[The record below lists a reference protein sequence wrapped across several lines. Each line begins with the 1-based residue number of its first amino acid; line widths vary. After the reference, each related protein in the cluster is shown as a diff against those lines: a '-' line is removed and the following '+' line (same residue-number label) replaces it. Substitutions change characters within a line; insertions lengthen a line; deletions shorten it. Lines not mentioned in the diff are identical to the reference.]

1 MPDEK
6 IEDPFEEIV
15 EVSDPED
22 EPVEDIDPQAATL
35 FKKVKSWG
43 LVVSAI
49 GGLVTGLGGIIGG
62 VSGWFRQPQDNQ
74 PVKEA
79 YEVLSEQIEKL
90 NYGVQQ
96 NHEDIVALSNW
107 LDGYVTFADRS
118 YAPKKSA
125 VPIPSAL
132 ATGRRPAPVP
142 TAAPTATAVASAG
155 PGAGGNRDGDGV
167 GAIQDALP
175 APEAPPP
182 VEPPAPESFAW

>member
-6 IEDPFEEIV
+6 NDE
-15 EVSDPED
+15 SASD
-22 EPVEDIDPQAATL
+22 EPEVEPELQADEVTAGPVAAL
-35 FKKVKSWG
+35 VAKIKAWG
-43 LVVSAI
+43 LVVSAV
-49 GGLVTGLGGIIGG
+49 GGLVTGVGGIIGG

-107 LDGYVTFADRS
+107 LDGYVTFADKS

-132 ATGRRPAPVP
+132 ATGRRPTPEP
-142 TAAPTATAVASAG
+142 TATAVATAVASAG
-155 PGAGGNRDGDGV
+155 PGAGGDRDGDGV
-167 GAIQDALP
+167 AAIQDALP
-175 APEAPPP
+175 APEPPPP
-182 VEPPAPESFAW
+182 VEPPAPENFAW